1 MTKAEAFEHHL
12 NSIPHLVKEERDIDR
27 YLRAFAA
34 MIARLDND
42 AGGVCGI
49 DEALGAAED
58 AIRFIAD
65 DAFRRGF
72 EACHENVVGP
82 LRENTIP
89 HEAAMDEMRRH
100 GDLVRQTIVAKFEEA
115 PGVPNQ
121 LTVDIDEVV
130 LPEPEIRVAQ

>member
-1 MTKAEAFEHHL
+1 MSTYEHHL
-12 NSIPHLVKEERDIDR
+12 ANIPHLVKEERDADR

-42 AGGVCGI
+42 AGGVCDI
-49 DEALGAAED
+49 DEVLDAAKG

-72 EACHENVVGP
+72 ETCHENIVLP
-82 LRENTIP
+82 LRETTIS
-89 HEAAMDEMRRH
+89 HEAALDGMRQH
-100 GDLVRQTIVAKFEEA
+100 GEIVRQTIVAKFEDA

-130 LPEPEIRVAQ
+130 LPEPEIRVAE